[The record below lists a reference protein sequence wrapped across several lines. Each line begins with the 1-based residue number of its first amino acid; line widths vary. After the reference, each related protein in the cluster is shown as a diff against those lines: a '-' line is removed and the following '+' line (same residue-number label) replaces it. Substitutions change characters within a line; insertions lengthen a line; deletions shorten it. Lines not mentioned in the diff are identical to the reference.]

1 MPLEERAGHPTFWQ
15 VFGRGHRPALAIHCS
30 LASSNAWTGVA
41 DRLGHRLTLTAFDLP
56 GHGRSGQ
63 WQGEGDFL
71 RETVR
76 IAATFVDGPAAGP
89 VDLIGHSFGAVAAL
103 RLALAAP
110 EAVRTLT
117 LVEPVLFAAVRGSA
131 AWAENAALM
140 DRCRAAFERG
150 DRAGAAAEFTRV
162 WGTGVPWADLAE
174 REQAAITERIHLID
188 AGTPALAGDSGAIL
202 APGGLETLDLPVL
215 VVRGDRSP
223 AIIEGIAE
231 AIAARLP
238 EVGVAT
244 VPGAAH
250 MVPITHPAE
259 TAGLIGVNLD
269 RG

>member
-1 MPLEERAGHPTFWQ
+1 MPFEDRAGHPTFWQ
-15 VFGRGHRPALAIHCS
+15 VFGTGKRPALAIHCS
-30 LASSNAWTGVA
+30 LASSNAWAGVA

-76 IAATFVDGPAAGP
+76 IAATFLDRPM
-89 VDLIGHSFGAVAAL
+89 DLLGHSFGAVAAL

-110 EAVRTLT
+110 GAVRTLT
-117 LVEPVLFAAVRGSA
+117 LIEPVLFAAARDTAG
-131 AWAENAALM
+131 WRENEALT
-140 DRCRAAFERG
+140 DRCRAAFARG
-150 DRAGAAAEFTRV
+150 DREGAAEAFTRV
-162 WGTGVPWADLAE
+162 WGAGVPWADLAA
-174 REQAAITERIHLID
+174 RDRAAITERIHLIEAGSAALHDD
-188 AGTPALAGDSGAIL
+188 AGGIL
-202 APGGLETLDLPVL
+202 APGALEALDLPVL
-215 VVRGDRSP
+215 IIHGGRSP
-223 AIIEGIAE
+223 AVIEAIAE

-238 EVGVAT
+238 DVGVAT

>member
-15 VFGRGHRPALAIHCS
+15 VFGRGHRPGLAIHCS
-30 LASSNAWTGVA
+30 LASSNAWAGVA
-41 DRLGHRLTLTAFDLP
+41 DRLGHRLTMTAFDLP

-76 IAATFVDGPAAGP
+76 IAATFVDRPM
-89 VDLIGHSFGAVAAL
+89 DLLGHSFGAVAAL

-117 LVEPVLFAAVRGSA
+117 LIEPVLFAAARGSA
-131 AWAENAALM
+131 AWADNAALM

-150 DRAGAAAEFTRV
+150 DRAGAAEEFTRV
-162 WGTGVPWADLAE
+162 WGTGVPWADIAE
-174 REQAAITERIHLID
+174 RERAAITERIHLIE
-188 AGTPALAGDSGAIL
+188 AGAPALAADSGGIL
-202 APGGLETLDLPVL
+202 APDALETLDLPAL
-215 VVRGDRSP
+215 IIRGDRSP
-223 AIIEGIAE
+223 AIISEIAE

-238 EVGVAT
+238 DVGVAT
-244 VPGAAH
+244 VPGAGH